1 MRSPGGVEDRMAHS
15 NQARK
20 RIRQNEKR
28 RIRNRGVLGDYRNA
42 VAAAKEALITGAENA
57 AEMVKKAEVA
67 LARAA
72 QKGVLRRQTASRR
85 TSRLFQA
92 LKRG

>member
-1 MRSPGGVEDRMAHS
+1 MAHS

-28 RIRNRGVLGDYRNA
+28 RLRNRKVLGDYRTA
-42 VAAAKEALITGAENA
+42 VTAAKEAIEAGGENVAALVKLAEA
-57 AEMVKKAEVA
+57 A

-72 QKGVLRRQTASRR
+72 QKGALRTQTAARR
-85 TSRLFQA
+85 TSRLVQA
-92 LKRG
+92 FKRS

>member
-1 MRSPGGVEDRMAHS
+1 MAHS

-28 RIRNRGVLGDYRNA
+28 RLRNRGVLGDYRNA
-42 VAAAKEALITGAENA
+42 VAAAKEALTTGAENA
-57 AEMVKKAEVA
+57 AELVKKAEAA

-92 LKRG
+92 LKRS

>member
-1 MRSPGGVEDRMAHS
+1 MAHS

-28 RIRNRGVLGDYRNA
+28 RLRNRTILGDYRSA
-42 VAAAKEALITGAENA
+42 VTAAKKALETSAGNA
-57 AEMVKKAEVA
+57 AELVKKAEIA

>member
-1 MRSPGGVEDRMAHS
+1 MAHS

-20 RIRQNEKR
+20 RIRQNETR
-28 RIRNRGVLGDYRNA
+28 RLRNRNVLGNYRNA
-42 VAAAKEALITGAENA
+42 VVAAKEALENGAENA
-57 AEMVKKAEVA
+57 AELVKKAEIA

-85 TSRLFQA
+85 TSRLVQA
-92 LKRG
+92 LKRS

>member
-1 MRSPGGVEDRMAHS
+1 MAHS

-28 RIRNRGVLGDYRNA
+28 RLRNRNVLGKYRNA
-42 VAAAKEALITGAENA
+42 VVAAKEAVENGADNA
-57 AEMVKKAEVA
+57 AELVKKAEIA

-85 TSRLFQA
+85 TSRLVQA
-92 LKRG
+92 LKRS

>member
-1 MRSPGGVEDRMAHS
+1 MAHS

-20 RIRQNEKR
+20 RIRQSEKR
-28 RIRNRGVLGDYRNA
+28 RLRNRNVLGNYRNA
-42 VAAAKEALITGAENA
+42 VVAAKEALANGADNA
-57 AEMVKKAEVA
+57 ADLVKTAEVA

-85 TSRLFQA
+85 TSRLVQA

>member
-1 MRSPGGVEDRMAHS
+1 MAHS

-20 RIRQNEKR
+20 RIRQNEKHR
-28 RIRNRGVLGDYRNA
+28 LRNRTVLGEYRSA
-42 VAAAKEALITGAENA
+42 VAAAKGALSSSAENA
-57 AEMVKKAEVA
+57 AELVKKAEVA
-67 LARAA
+67 LTRAA
-72 QKGVLRRQTASRR
+72 QKGVLRRKTASRR

>member
-1 MRSPGGVEDRMAHS
+1 MAHS

-28 RIRNRGVLGDYRNA
+28 RLRNRRVLGDYRNA
-42 VAAAKEALITGAENA
+42 VTKAKEALAAGAENA
-57 AEMVKKAEVA
+57 AELVRLAESA
-67 LARAA
+67 MARAA
-72 QKGVLRRQTASRR
+72 QKGVLRRQTAARR
-85 TSRLFQA
+85 TSRLVAA

>member
-1 MRSPGGVEDRMAHS
+1 MRSPDGVEDSMAHS

-28 RIRNRGVLGDYRNA
+28 RLRNRNVLGSYRNA
-42 VAAAKEALITGAENA
+42 VVAAKEALAAGADNA
-57 AEMVKKAEVA
+57 AELVKKAEVA

-85 TSRLFQA
+85 TSRLVQA
-92 LKRG
+92 LKRS

>member
-1 MRSPGGVEDRMAHS
+1 MAHS

-28 RIRNRGVLGDYRNA
+28 RLRNRKVLGDYRRA
-42 VAAAKEALITGAENA
+42 VAAAKEALEAGAANA
-57 AEMVKKAEVA
+57 AELVVKAEAV

-72 QKGVLRRQTASRR
+72 QKGVLRRKTAARR
-85 TSRLFQA
+85 TSRLVQA
-92 LKRG
+92 LKRNA

>member
-1 MRSPGGVEDRMAHS
+1 MAHS

-28 RIRNRGVLGDYRNA
+28 RLRNRNVLGSYRNA
-42 VAAAKEALITGAENA
+42 VVAAKEALAAGADNA
-57 AEMVKKAEVA
+57 AELVKKAEVA

-85 TSRLFQA
+85 TSRLVQA
-92 LKRG
+92 LKRS

>member
-1 MRSPGGVEDRMAHS
+1 MAHS

-20 RIRQNEKR
+20 RIRQNDKR
-28 RIRNRGVLGDYRNA
+28 RLRNRTVLGNYRTA
-42 VAAAKEALITGAENA
+42 VTAAKEALASGAENA
-57 AEMVKKAEVA
+57 TELVKKAEIA

-85 TSRLFQA
+85 TSRLVQA

>member
-1 MRSPGGVEDRMAHS
+1 MRSPDGVEDSMAHS

-20 RIRQNEKR
+20 RIRQNETR
-28 RIRNRGVLGDYRNA
+28 RLRNRKVLGDYRNA
-42 VAAAKEALITGAENA
+42 VVAAKDALTAGAENA
-57 AEMVKKAEVA
+57 AELVKKAEVA

-85 TSRLFQA
+85 TSRLVQA
-92 LKRG
+92 LKRN

>member
-1 MRSPGGVEDRMAHS
+1 MAHS

-28 RIRNRGVLGDYRNA
+28 RLRNRNVLGKYRNA
-42 VAAAKEALITGAENA
+42 VVAAKEAVANGADNA
-57 AEMVKKAEVA
+57 AELVKKAEIA

-85 TSRLFQA
+85 TSRLVQA
-92 LKRG
+92 LKRS

>member
-1 MRSPGGVEDRMAHS
+1 MAHS

-20 RIRQNEKR
+20 RIRQNDKR
-28 RIRNRGVLGDYRNA
+28 RLRNRTVLGNYRTA
-42 VAAAKEALITGAENA
+42 VTAAKEALASGAENA
-57 AEMVKKAEVA
+57 AEPVNKAEVA

-85 TSRLFQA
+85 TSRLVQA
-92 LKRG
+92 LKRN

>member
-1 MRSPGGVEDRMAHS
+1 MRTPDGVEDSMAHS

-28 RIRNRGVLGDYRNA
+28 RLRNRTVLGTYRNA
-42 VAAAKEALITGAENA
+42 VSAAKAAIESGAENA
-57 AEMVKKAEVA
+57 AELVKNAEIA

-85 TSRLFQA
+85 TSRLVQA
-92 LKRG
+92 LKRN